1 MVPVWQPTAVI
12 TVAILFLTLAPQP
25 LGDEPP
31 PLFEGADKVVH
42 ALMFGALAGVIA
54 LDRLMAGRRDGAVAL
69 TLIFVGTALAGGLV
83 ELMQDRMGMGRSG
96 DAVDLAADTLGAAMG
111 IGIFLLIRRSLTP
124 SGR

>member
-96 DAVDLAADTLGAAMG
+96 DAVDLAADTLGAAMR
-111 IGIFLLIRRSLTP
+111 I
-124 SGR
+124 